1 MLSSVLS
8 GVLTVDLLT
17 AAVLSSD
24 NYFWL
29 AIVFFGAA
37 IVLSVLIGL
46 LDIAFVLLVALAVV
60 LFVLGVY
67 SWLSG
72 AIVFVPLALGEAGVV
87 LGS

>member
-72 AIVFVPLALGEAGVV
+72 AIVFVPLTIGEAGVV
-87 LGS
+87 LAT